1 MLPYSCVNV
10 AIIGSCNTGNATL
23 AANSKLLRRVAR
35 LHVVNM
41 RVSVPAIEKVSRY
54 STDATVGTAAQAVGS
69 VNRDRK
75 RQLLT
80 GGKKLRAITESGTA
94 VFLHKDGTWTP
105 EPSGTVQSKE
115 GFRKVSWG
123 ASLSEAKTSESSD
136 PLVEESDAL
145 LYEIKLGRFSC
156 RAIYL
161 FIGDQLVR
169 GKYIVVD
176 EYQNQTNYLTAYD
189 ELKDFVSKK
198 YGTPDGDVT
207 YWMNDL
213 YKDDY
218 SEWGMAV
225 GCGHLS
231 KFANWG
237 TLESKISLGL
247 SGENFAIQ
255 LAVEYAGKAFEQLE
269 SSVREAELLSD
280 L

>member
-1 MLPYSCVNV
+1 M
-10 AIIGSCNTGNATL
+10 
-23 AANSKLLRRVAR
+23 
-35 LHVVNM
+35 
-41 RVSVPAIEKVSRY
+41 
-54 STDATVGTAAQAVGS
+54 
-69 VNRDRK
+69 NRDPK
-75 RQLLT
+75 KAVT
-80 GGKKLRAITESGTA
+80 YWGKKLRAITESGTA

-156 RAIYL
+156 QAIYL

-237 TLESKISLGL
+237 TLESKISLSL
-247 SGENFAIQ
+247 TGENFDIQ

-269 SSVREAELLSD
+269 SSLREAELLSD

>member
-1 MLPYSCVNV
+1 M
-10 AIIGSCNTGNATL
+10 
-23 AANSKLLRRVAR
+23 
-35 LHVVNM
+35 
-41 RVSVPAIEKVSRY
+41 
-54 STDATVGTAAQAVGS
+54 
-69 VNRDRK
+69 
-75 RQLLT
+75 
-80 GGKKLRAITESGTA
+80 
-94 VFLHKDGTWTP
+94 
-105 EPSGTVQSKE
+105 QSKE

-123 ASLSEAKTSESSD
+123 ASLSEAKASESDD

-156 RAIYL
+156 QAIYL

-189 ELKDFVSKK
+189 ELKDSVSKK
-198 YGTPDGDVT
+198 YGTPDGDAT
-207 YWMNDL
+207 YWVNDL

-231 KFANWG
+231 KFANWE
-237 TLESKISLGL
+237 TPESKINISVT
-247 SGENFAIQ
+247 GENFDIQ
-255 LAVEYAGKAFEQLE
+255 VAVEYAGKVFEELE
-269 SSVREAELLSD
+269 SAVREADILSD